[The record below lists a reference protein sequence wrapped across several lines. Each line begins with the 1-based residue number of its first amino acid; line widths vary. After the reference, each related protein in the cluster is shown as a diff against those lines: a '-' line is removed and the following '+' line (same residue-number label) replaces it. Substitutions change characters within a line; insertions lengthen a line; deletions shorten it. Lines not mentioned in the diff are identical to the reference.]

1 MEKLLDRMFKI
12 SANGSTVNREMLAG
26 LTTFLSIAYILAVN
40 PTILGSTGMD
50 KNGIFVATIFA
61 AAIGSIVMGLFANY
75 PFVLAPGMGLNA
87 YFAYTIVGKM
97 GFSWQFALF
106 AVFCEGI
113 IFLALSVTNVR
124 EAICNAIPTPLKHAV
139 CAGIGLYIAFIGC
152 QNCSLINDN
161 PATLIS
167 LCSFKIGDFSNAS
180 LAALLALIGVIIT
193 SILLSAKIRGALIL
207 GILITWFLG
216 ILSQIIGL
224 YQIDVANGYYSLLP
238 AFKADMWQEL
248 WHGFQGVFLQ
258 AFSVSDW
265 TRDSATVS
273 GWDLIFSLQ
282 FIVIVFALLFVDMF
296 DTLGVL
302 TGTAAQANMLD
313 ENGNLPRIKGALLA
327 DSVATGVGAVLGT
340 STTTTYIESAVGVS
354 VGGRTGFTAITSA
367 ILFIIALVFAPVFLA
382 IPAFATAPVLIIVGY
397 MMLGAVQKIDFS
409 DVAIGVPAFCTMIAM
424 PFCYSISDGVCIGI
438 CCWTLVNTFM
448 GKIKR
453 VSWILWVLTILFILR
468 YALI

>member
-1 MEKLLDRMFKI
+1 
-12 SANGSTVNREMLAG
+12 
-26 LTTFLSIAYILAVN
+26 
-40 PTILGSTGMD
+40 MD
-50 KNGIFVATIFA
+50 KNGVFVATVLA
-61 AAIGSIVMGLFANY
+61 AAVGSIVMGLFANY

-106 AVFCEGI
+106 AVFCEGL
-113 IFLALSVTNVR
+113 IFLALSVSNVR

-152 QNCSLINDN
+152 QNCCLVNAN

-167 LCSFKIGDFSNAS
+167 LCSFKISDFSNDS
-180 LAALLALIGVIIT
+180 LAALLALIGVVVT
-193 SILLSAKIRGALIL
+193 SIFLSAKIRGALII
-207 GILITWFLG
+207 GIFVTWGFG
-216 ILSQIIGL
+216 IFSQLIGL
-224 YQIDVANGYYSLLP
+224 YKIDLANGYYSLLP
-238 AFKADMWQEL
+238 VFSLDMWQNM
-248 WHGFQGVFLQ
+248 WNGFQEVFLQ

-273 GWDLIFSLQ
+273 GIDLVFSLQ
-282 FIVIVFALLFVDMF
+282 FVVIVFALLFVDMF

-313 ENGNLPRIKGALLA
+313 ENGKLPGIRGALLA
-327 DSVATGVGAVLGT
+327 DSVATGVGAILGT

-354 VGGRTGFTAITSA
+354 VGGRTGFTAVTSA
-367 ILFIIALVFAPVFLA
+367 LLFIIALVFAPVFLA
-382 IPAFATAPVLIIVGY
+382 IPSFATAPILIIVGY
-397 MMLGAVQKIDFS
+397 MMLGAVKNIDFS
-409 DVAIGVPAFCTMIAM
+409 DVSLGVPAFITIIAM
-424 PFCYSISDGVCIGI
+424 PFSYSISDGVCMGI

-448 GKIKR
+448 GKFNR